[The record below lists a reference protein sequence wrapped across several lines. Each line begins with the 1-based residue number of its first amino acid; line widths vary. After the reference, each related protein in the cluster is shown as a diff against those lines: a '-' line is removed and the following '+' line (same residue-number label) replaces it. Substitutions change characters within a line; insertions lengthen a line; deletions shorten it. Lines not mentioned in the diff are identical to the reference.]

1 MDVAELREH
10 AAECLRMA
18 QTCSTDRERLA
29 FLELAQ
35 TWLELAEQRER
46 ATVSLTGR
54 RRANDRERKQDRP
67 KADRS
72 SVT

>member
-10 AAECLRMA
+10 AAECVRMA

-35 TWLELAEQRER
+35 TWLELAQQHER
-46 ATVSLTGR
+46 ATVTLAKRRKMDDAGR
-54 RRANDRERKQDRP
+54 KVPSAQG
-67 KADRS
+67 
-72 SVT
+72 